1 MRFTL
6 ARTCA
11 ETKARLGRLELP
23 HGAVETPVFMPVG
36 TNATVK
42 AMRVDDVRALGYS
55 LILSNTYHLY
65 LRPGEE
71 IIRDA
76 GGLHRFM
83 HWDGNILTDS
93 GGFQVFSLSALRKIH
108 EDGVEFRSHRDGS
121 KHFFTPEKVID
132 IERALASDI
141 MMPLDECVRGGASY
155 DEARAAEERTFVW
168 AGRARKYWQ
177 EMCDTRAQAL
187 FGIIQG
193 NVYADLRRQ
202 STERIVSLDFPGYA
216 IGGLSVGESKEE
228 MYPAIE
234 LCTDGIPA
242 DAPRYLMGVG
252 EPLDILAGI
261 ERGVDMFDCVLPTRN
276 ARNASLFTR
285 DGALSMRNARFKND
299 HTALD
304 PECGCPTCRQYSRAY
319 LHHLYRTGEILACML
334 GTLHNL
340 AFLADLMQGARAALS
355 EGAFFTFARAF
366 RSRYSCASEDFPR
379 HVPPSS
385 RSVAEGRKNRSL

>member
-6 ARTCA
+6 TRTCP
-11 ETKARLGRLELP
+11 ETKARLGVLDLP
-23 HGAVETPVFMPVG
+23 RGPVETPVFMPVG

-42 AMRVDDVRALGYS
+42 AIRMEDVRALGYS

-71 IIRDA
+71 IIRAA
-76 GGLHRFM
+76 GGLHGFM

-93 GGFQVFSLSALRKIH
+93 GGFQVFSLSGLRKIH
-108 EDGVEFRSHRDGS
+108 EDGVEFRSHIDGS
-121 KHFFTPEKVID
+121 KHFFTPEKVIT

-141 MMPLDECVRGGASY
+141 IMPLDECVRGGASY

-168 AGRARKYWQ
+168 ASRARQFWQ
-177 EMCDTRAQAL
+177 EECDTHKQAL

-216 IGGLSVGESKEE
+216 IGGLSVGESKEQ
-228 MYPAIE
+228 MYPMID
-234 LCTDGIPA
+234 LCTDGMPA
-242 DAPRYLMGVG
+242 AAPRYLMGVG

-261 ERGVDMFDCVLPTRN
+261 ERGIDMFDCVLPTRN

-285 DGALSMRNARFKND
+285 GGALSMRNARFKND
-299 HTALD
+299 HTPLD
-304 PECGCPTCRQYSRAY
+304 PECACPTCRNYSRAY

-340 AFLADLMQGARAALS
+340 AFLADLTQGVRAALS
-355 EGAFFTFARAF
+355 EGTFSAFARKF
-366 RSRYSCASEDFPR
+366 RTRYNN
-379 HVPPSS
+379 
-385 RSVAEGRKNRSL
+385 AE